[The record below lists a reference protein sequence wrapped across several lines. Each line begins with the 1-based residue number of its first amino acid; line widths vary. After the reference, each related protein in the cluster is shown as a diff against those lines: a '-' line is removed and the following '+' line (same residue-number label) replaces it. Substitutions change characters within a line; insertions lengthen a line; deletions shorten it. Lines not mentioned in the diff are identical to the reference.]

1 MLTNMDV
8 GPLVAGQDCPND
20 MQAAEEATLKK
31 KCLRRRQIAAL
42 PFRIGA
48 EGRLEILLVTSRET
62 KRWIIPKGWPMSGRK
77 DHRAAAQEAY
87 EEAGLKGRIGK
98 KSVGR
103 YRYDK
108 RLGDGSAVSCAV
120 KVFPLE
126 VSEER
131 KRWPERKQR
140 VRRWYAPEEA
150 AALVQEDDLQSLLRE
165 FREQPLG

>member
-1 MLTNMDV
+1 MLTNSAL
-8 GPLVAGQDCPND
+8 GPLVARQDCRRFI
-20 MQAAEEATLKK
+20 QAAEEATLKK
-31 KCLRRRQIAAL
+31 KCRRRQIAAL
-42 PFRIGA
+42 PFRIDA
-48 EGRLEILLVTSRET
+48 EGRIEVLLVTSRET

-140 VRRWYAPEEA
+140 IRRWYAPEEA
-150 AALVQEDDLQSLLRE
+150 ASLVQEGDLQSLLRG
-165 FREQPLG
+165 FREQPSG

>member
-1 MLTNMDV
+1 
-8 GPLVAGQDCPND
+8 

-31 KCLRRRQIAAL
+31 KHARRRQIAAL
-42 PFRIGA
+42 PFRIDA
-48 EGRLEILLVTSRET
+48 EGRVEVLLVTSRET

-77 DHRAAAQEAY
+77 DHRAAEQEAF

-108 RLGDGSAVSCAV
+108 RLDDGSAISCAV
-120 KVFPLE
+120 KVYPLE

-131 KRWPERKQR
+131 ERWPERHQR
-140 VRRWYAPEEA
+140 TRRWYAAEEA
-150 AALVQEDDLQSLLRE
+150 AGLVQEGDLQSLLRG
-165 FREQPLG
+165 FRELPGG